1 MRGLPPLQTAAELSA
16 ELDVEAR
23 DAEFAKECI
32 ESRSLSDPVTDAA
45 APADLLASNRPPG
58 SLRGGRGGRGGPSST
73 GERKALLEVCLSA
86 FAFSLLWSGMG
97 SRLAHLA

>member
-1 MRGLPPLQTAAELSA
+1 MPPLPKAAELSA
-16 ELDVEAR
+16 EFDVEAR
-23 DAEFAKECI
+23 NAEFAKECI
-32 ESRSLSDPVTDAA
+32 ESRSLSDPVTGAA
-45 APADLLASNRPPG
+45 APADLPASNRPPR
-58 SLRGGRGGRGGPSST
+58 STSVWRCGPSST

>member
-16 ELDVEAR
+16 EFDVEAR
-23 DAEFAKECI
+23 HAEFAKECI
-32 ESRSLSDPVTDAA
+32 ESRSLFDPVTDAA
-45 APADLLASNRPPG
+45 APADLPASNRPSG
-58 SLRGGRGGRGGPSST
+58 SLNAWRCGPSST